1 MSSDFRPVS
10 IQVMD
15 SLGEGRGGLT
25 KAVFDR
31 LELLSRE
38 HRVILATVAYQPN
51 VRSLFERMKQ
61 RGTIPVDVELRSFH
75 EDSRNIMLAGQKA
88 TSSYRSWLSDNSVS
102 LVADGPN
109 IERFYKHGIFLG
121 LIAKDRSGKLVYSDV
136 HSFDRPW
143 ELMFRERFWS
153 DGSLA
158 IREYIDNSAA
168 ARYRIYY
175 NRDSVPYM
183 STWVTPGRYEC
194 RATYWTENAPRT
206 LTDVRSANAIWLDS
220 LIGEFSHPVI
230 FFDEPRTSF
239 TALAEKNGAKIVATI
254 HTTHRESS
262 ETPGAKLWVKHYL
275 NNADNIDLFIVL
287 TETQRQ
293 HLLADFNLRDS
304 KVLVIPHG
312 VKRGSTDFMN
322 NDYKPEKFVIV
333 SRLAKE
339 KRVDESIRAFSHVV
353 KNEPSAVLEI
363 YGTGSESESLNK
375 LVQSLSLEKNVK
387 LFGRTDEPLSVMNG
401 ACASVITS
409 TFEGFGLTILES
421 MTQGTPVVGY
431 RVLYGPSDLINESN
445 GILVDDLD
453 VIALSEAML
462 MLMRQPELREKLSSG
477 AYSTSLKYSVES
489 WEDRWWTIAGR
500 NSRGN

>member
-1 MSSDFRPVS
+1 M
-10 IQVMD
+10 
-15 SLGEGRGGLT
+15 
-25 KAVFDR
+25 R
-31 LELLSRE
+31 LR
-38 HRVILATVAYQPN
+38 
-51 VRSLFERMKQ
+51 
-61 RGTIPVDVELRSFH
+61 
-75 EDSRNIMLAGQKA
+75 
-88 TSSYRSWLSDNSVS
+88 
-102 LVADGPN
+102 
-109 IERFYKHGIFLG
+109 
-121 LIAKDRSGKLVYSDV
+121 
-136 HSFDRPW
+136 
-143 ELMFRERFWS
+143 
-153 DGSLA
+153 
-158 IREYIDNSAA
+158 
-168 ARYRIYY
+168 
-175 NRDSVPYM
+175 
-183 STWVTPGRYEC
+183 
-194 RATYWTENAPRT
+194 
-206 LTDVRSANAIWLDS
+206 
-220 LIGEFSHPVI
+220 
-230 FFDEPRTSF
+230 
-239 TALAEKNGAKIVATI
+239 
-254 HTTHRESS
+254 
-262 ETPGAKLWVKHYL
+262 GAKLWVKHYL

-293 HLLADFNLRDS
+293 HLLADLNLPDS
-304 KVLVIPHG
+304 KVVVIPHG

-363 YGTGSESESLNK
+363 YGTGSESESLNN

-409 TFEGFGLTILES
+409 SFEGFGLTILES